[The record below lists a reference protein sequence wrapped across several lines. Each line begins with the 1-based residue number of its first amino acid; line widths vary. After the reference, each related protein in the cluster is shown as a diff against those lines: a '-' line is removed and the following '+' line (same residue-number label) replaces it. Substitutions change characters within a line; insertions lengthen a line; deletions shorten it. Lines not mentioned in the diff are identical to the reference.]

1 MTNGESVA
9 KSRVLPV
16 FPLSSVGVRSDGT
29 NAILTPVDVF
39 TVKDPSSRKSLKA
52 RSPSISESAAL
63 ADNGYLERAGG
74 SECYAEIELT

>member
-9 KSRVLPV
+9 KSRILPV
-16 FPLSSVGVRSDGT
+16 FPLLSVGVTSDRI
-29 NAILTPVDVF
+29 AILTPID
-39 TVKDPSSRKSLKA
+39 SLKA

-63 ADNGYLERAGG
+63 ADNRYLERAGG